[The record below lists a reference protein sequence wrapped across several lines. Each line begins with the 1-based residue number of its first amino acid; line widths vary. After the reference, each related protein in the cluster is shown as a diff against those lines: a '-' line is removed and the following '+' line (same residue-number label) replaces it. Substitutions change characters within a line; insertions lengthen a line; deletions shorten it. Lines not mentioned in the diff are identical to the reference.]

1 MTPQMIDVGKQV
13 RFNRIVNP
21 ETGRTVIVPLDHG
34 IILGPVAG
42 IEDPAETVRKV
53 VAGGASA
60 VIFNTGLAPS
70 IFHAYMN
77 RCGAICNLINSITAA
92 NELTLISSVE
102 SAIRC
107 GADAVSVQ
115 VLVGSPHERHMLNN
129 ARIVAGECARWS
141 MPLLAM
147 MYPTEE
153 ALAEMGTE
161 VELLAARAGAELGA
175 DIVKVSYTGDPGLFQ
190 GVGGRLSQA
199 GCDRGRTEKGDDT
212 RCARN
217 GRRRHRLRRGRGC
230 PGTQYLAESRSCQDD
245 SRAGRYHSTRQARGR
260 TAATRRVAVRP
271 SSSARCPI
279 WALHYG

>member
-1 MTPQMIDVGKQV
+1 MTAQMIDVGKQI
-13 RFNRIVNP
+13 RYNRIVSP
-21 ETGRTVIVPLDHG
+21 ETGKTVIVPLDHG

-70 IFHAYMN
+70 IYSAYMN

-92 NELTLISSVE
+92 SELTLISSVE
-102 SAIRC
+102 NAIRS

-129 ARIVAGECARWS
+129 ARIVADQCARWS

-147 MYPTEE
+147 MYPTDE
-153 ALAEMGTE
+153 ALAKMGTE

-175 DIVKVSYTGDPGLFQ
+175 DIVKVSYTGDQDSFQ
-190 GVGGRLSQA
+190 ALVDACPRPVVIAGGPKKETIRAALEMVEDAIACGAAGVALGRNVWQNP
-199 GCDRGRTEKGDDT
+199 DPVRM
-212 RCARN
+212 
-217 GRRRHRLRRGRGC
+217 
-230 PGTQYLAESRSCQDD
+230 
-245 SRAGRYHSTRQARGR
+245 
-260 TAATRRVAVRP
+260 TAALVDIIQHGKKVAELQLP
-271 SSSARCPI
+271 AA
-279 WALHYG
+279 WL